1 MHFCSRLSDRSIGV
15 KVIMMNSNPFAC
27 PQFLPVLSI
36 ADIAVEPALIV
47 APHPDD
53 ECLGCGGAI
62 ALLRSHQYQVQ
73 ILVMSDGTKSHPNS
87 INYPAPRLKQLRE
100 TETLAAMAQL
110 DVATSCITFM
120 QMPDGAIPNAES
132 AGFET
137 SVSECQHYLI
147 SVNPK
152 IIFVP
157 YRYDPHPDHRATWEI
172 LQTALQRSGLSP
184 RWLEYPIWD
193 WDPTQRQNHTSSG
206 IKTWCLDISEVV
218 ELKQQ
223 SIAFY
228 RSQTSS
234 LIDDDPGGF
243 RLTSEMLNK
252 LCQPLEIYF
261 EMEQ

>member
-1 MHFCSRLSDRSIGV
+1 MPSD
-15 KVIMMNSNPFAC
+15 PFAC
-27 PQFLPVLSI
+27 PHLLPLLSI
-36 ADIAVEPALIV
+36 ADMAVEPALVV

-53 ECLGCGGAI
+53 ESLGCAGAI
-62 ALLRSHQYQVQ
+62 ALLRSRQHRVQ

-87 INYPAPRLKQLRE
+87 ISYPAPLLKGLRE
-100 TETLAAMAQL
+100 AETCAAMAQL
-110 DVATSCITFM
+110 DVDKSYITFM
-120 QMPDGAIPNAES
+120 QMPDGAVPNAGS
-132 AGFET
+132 TDFEA
-137 SVSECQHYLI
+137 SVIRCQHYLT

-172 LQTALQRSGLSP
+172 LQTAVVRSGLSS

-193 WDPTQRQNHTSSG
+193 WDPNQRRNYISSS
-206 IKTWCLDISEVV
+206 IKKTWCLDISEVV

-223 SIAFY
+223 TIALY

-234 LIDDDPGGF
+234 LINDDPGGF
-243 RLTSEMLNK
+243 RLTSEMLSK
-252 LCQPLEIYF
+252 FCQPWEIYF